1 LFNHNFRPSTTDNRF
16 DRIGVKHIGD
26 CRFEALLHQSLSFF
40 WRAGQSNYSVSF
52 GKQFRDQRTTD
63 RSRSPCNK
71 NLHL

>member
-1 LFNHNFRPSTTDNRF
+1 LFNHDFRLSATDNRF
-16 DRIGVKHIGD
+16 DRIGIKYIGD
-26 CRFEALLHQSLSFF
+26 RGFYPLFHQSLSFF
-40 WRAGQSNYSVSF
+40 WRTGQSNYRVSF